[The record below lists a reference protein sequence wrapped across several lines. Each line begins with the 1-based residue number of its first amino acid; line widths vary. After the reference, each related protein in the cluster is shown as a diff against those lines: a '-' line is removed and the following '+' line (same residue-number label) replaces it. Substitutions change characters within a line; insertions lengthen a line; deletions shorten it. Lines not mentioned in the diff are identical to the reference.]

1 MPYRE
6 WITENNKFQKLEVF
20 KHFLN
25 EPLPPLAK
33 KYISNDVPDFLRQT
47 SSKPLSHQL
56 RNYI

>member
-6 WITENNKFQKLEVF
+6 WVTENNKFQKLEVF

-25 EPLPPLAK
+25 EPLPP

-56 RNYI
+56 RNYT